1 MRVGSDMTGRH
12 RIGTPSARLD
22 LALRNSPSRTTVRP
36 HTHPAYS
43 RRQADDDRRQGR
55 ALIIQFA
62 ATAGHNCRDFILFVR
77 RKHVLRGS
85 GTKFAAHACT
95 HLSPHFSTASPNS
108 PRVSDIYAV
117 YRIFSSYKRV
127 ASDGNDKDC
136 VPTETVMRGRSAPAR
151 VEMSM

>member
-12 RIGTPSARLD
+12 RFGTPSARLD
-22 LALRNSPSRTTVRP
+22 LALRNPRSSSPSRTTVRP

-95 HLSPHFSTASPNS
+95 HLSPHISRLHHQTLLESLTFTPCTEFLVVTSGSHLMAMIRT
-108 PRVSDIYAV
+108 V
-117 YRIFSSYKRV
+117 YLLR
-127 ASDGNDKDC
+127 
-136 VPTETVMRGRSAPAR
+136 P
-151 VEMSM
+151 